1 MAVAGKKYLKITQT
15 RSKIGKNKKAKR
27 TIEALGLKKI
37 GHTVIHEDT
46 PQIRG
51 MINVVYY
58 MVDVQEIDEEQ
69 LAQEGE

>member
-1 MAVAGKKYLKITQT
+1 MAGKKYLKITQT
-15 RSKIGKNKKAKR
+15 KSKIGKNKKAKR
-27 TIEALGLKKI
+27 TIEALGLRKI

-51 MINVVYY
+51 MIRVVDY
-58 MVDVQEIDEEQ
+58 MVKVEELDEEQ

>member
-1 MAVAGKKYLKITQT
+1 MAGKKYLKITQT

>member
-1 MAVAGKKYLKITQT
+1 MAGKKYLKITQT
-15 RSKIGKNKKAKR
+15 RSKIGKNKKAKM

>member
-1 MAVAGKKYLKITQT
+1 MAGKKYLKITQT
-15 RSKIGKNKKAKR
+15 KSKIGKNKKAKR
-27 TIEALGLKKI
+27 TIEALGLRRI

-51 MINVVYY
+51 MIRVVYY
-58 MVDVQEIDEEQ
+58 MVDVQEVDEEQ

>member
-1 MAVAGKKYLKITQT
+1 VAGKKYLKITQT
-15 RSKIGKNKKAKR
+15 KSKIGKNKKAKR
-27 TIEALGLKKI
+27 TIEALGLKRI

-51 MINVVYY
+51 MIRVVYY
-58 MVDVQEIDEEQ
+58 MVDVQELDEEQ